1 MSQPVHE
8 LRRMYI
14 QRGELATII
23 RQYKTSFTQKHQT
36 LKQHLSVFNALE
48 KCRTASLGGHV
59 DGCDNCGHLRISYN
73 SCRNRHCPKCQV
85 TNKERW
91 ILARHQQLLP
101 VSYFHVVFTLP
112 QELNSWCMHYP
123 KQMYDLLFAAS
134 QQTITAFANDE
145 KHLGAMP
152 GMISVLH
159 TWGQNLSLHPHVHLI
174 IPGGGIAASGC
185 WKNAKN
191 KGRYLFPVKA
201 MSIVF
206 KNKYMEGFLKLLKA
220 ENKVIEPSVRETL
233 YSKSWVVYA
242 KQPFGGPAQ
251 VIEYLGRYTHKVAI
265 SNHRLVSIDDD
276 KINFRYKDYADG
288 SKQKVMTLEATEFLR
303 RFCLHILPPGF
314 RKIRYYGFMANVNSA
329 LLQVQQKEMGVAVQ
343 TTKESDSYRIK
354 KLSWKVIAKEKLNY
368 DADLCPCCKKG
379 RMVPIL
385 HFDANAPPS
394 VEWLQSLTELIK
406 ARPNGSSGRGKTV

>member
-1 MSQPVHE
+1 MSKPVHE
-8 LRRMYI
+8 LA
-14 QRGELATII
+14 EVI
-23 RQYKTSFTQKHQT
+23 RQYQTSFIAKHQP
-36 LKQHLSVFNALE
+36 LKQHLSVVNAIE
-48 KCRTASLGGHV
+48 KCRTAALGGHV
-59 DGCDNCGHLRISYN
+59 DGCDSCGHLRISYN

-91 ILARHQQLLP
+91 ILARQQQLLP

-134 QQTITAFANDE
+134 QQTIKIFAGDE

-185 WKNAKN
+185 WKNAKSN
-191 KGRYLFPVKA
+191 GRYLFPVKA
-201 MSIVF
+201 MSTVF
-206 KNKYMEGFLKLLKA
+206 KNKYMEGFLSRFAGLKT
-220 ENKVIEPSVRETL
+220 ENKTIDQSLRETL
-233 YSKSWVVYA
+233 YNKSWVVYA

-265 SNHRLVSIDDD
+265 SNHRIVSIEND
-276 KINFRYKDYADG
+276 KVSFRYKDYADG
-288 SKQKVMTLEATEFLR
+288 SQQKTMTLEATEFLR

-314 RKIRYYGFMANVNSA
+314 RKIRYYGFIANTNS
-329 LLQVQQKEMGVAVQ
+329 
-343 TTKESDSYRIK
+343 TTYCQH
-354 KLSWKVIAKEKLNY
+354 N
-368 DADLCPCCKKG
+368 
-379 RMVPIL
+379 
-385 HFDANAPPS
+385 
-394 VEWLQSLTELIK
+394 
-406 ARPNGSSGRGKTV
+406 